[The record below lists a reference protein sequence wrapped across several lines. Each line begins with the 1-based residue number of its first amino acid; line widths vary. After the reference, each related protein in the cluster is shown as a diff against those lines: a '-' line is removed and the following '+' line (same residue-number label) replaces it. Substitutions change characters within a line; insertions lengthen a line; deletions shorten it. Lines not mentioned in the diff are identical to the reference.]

1 MLPAFV
7 AHGRNDVALRTALA
21 DVLQEFIGLA
31 LDNRILLLFEHGK
44 HLAVL
49 FQFLAQGFNQVME
62 QIIHGCRGAVKLGAT
77 DEATAF
83 AAPLALEAG
92 WLNCCSNTLAKP
104 SVPALD

>member
-1 MLPAFV
+1 MLPAFM
-7 AHGRNDVALRTALA
+7 AHGRDDVALRTALA
-21 DVLQEFIGLA
+21 DVLQELSGLA
-31 LDNRILLLFEHGK
+31 LDHGILLLLEHGK

-62 QIIHGCRGAVKLGAT
+62 KIIHGCLGAFKFGAT
-77 DEATAF
+77 DEATAL

-104 SVPALD
+104 SVPA